1 MKTQQES
8 HQQYQLAVIG
18 SGSGGRE
25 ATLLAA
31 RKGLRPVLIEGD
43 KGGGACFHTGCYAVR
58 ALQACAHQFRDAL
71 RSGRFGNKVD
81 LLKVSLYDWMMA
93 QVKVSRRLADTF
105 ESEMN
110 GLNVDIHQGY
120 GELPDHR
127 TVKVTGR
134 KGT

>member
-1 MKTQQES
+1 MKTEQKSQQ
-8 HQQYQLAVIG
+8 HYQIAVIG
-18 SGSGGRE
+18 SGSGGR
-25 ATLLAA
+25 AAALFAA
-31 RKGLRPVLIEGD
+31 RKGLRTTLIEGD
-43 KGGGACFHTGCYAVR
+43 KIGGACFHTGCYAVR

-110 GLNVDIHQGY
+110 GLNVDI
-120 GELPDHR
+120 
-127 TVKVTGR
+127 
-134 KGT
+134 GTQKKA